1 MRNVAYATVP
11 RSRRRE
17 RHAEV
22 ARFLEE
28 TTTETGESA
37 ATLAFHWRAAGDS
50 ERAVPYF
57 VTAADHASQGWA
69 KERAFRLYSEAFAL
83 LPEGDERRRDLTR
96 KRAVAYQTLL
106 HVQDAVRLAG
116 GAGPDQ

>member
-11 RSRRRE
+11 RARRRE

-28 TTTETGESA
+28 TTTATGESA
-37 ATLAFHWRAAGDS
+37 ATLAFHWRAAGDN
-50 ERAVPYF
+50 ERAVSYF
-57 VTAADHASQGWA
+57 LTAADHASQGWA

-83 LPEGDERRRDLTR
+83 LPEGTI
-96 KRAVAYQTLL
+96 
-106 HVQDAVRLAG
+106 
-116 GAGPDQ
+116 GAAS